1 MKNKIYKHNK
11 RKETSLIDINHP
23 YFFLLLLIVIILVL
37 SYTTFT
43 DPFNQRVAN
52 GTMVL
57 LAINFLLVHL
67 HNMYSNKKNYKK
79 RD

>member
-1 MKNKIYKHNK
+1 M
-11 RKETSLIDINHP
+11 DIKYP
-23 YFFLLLLIVIILVL
+23 YFFLILLIVIILVL
-37 SYTTFT
+37 SYSMFT
-43 DPFNQRVAN
+43 DPLNQRVAN

-67 HNMYSNKKNYKK
+67 HNMYSNKKNYKN